1 MKCGGCD
8 WTLAEHLVRYKDW
21 RGEPL
26 CQNCYIQAGGIVEV
40 RYHSKYESKQIRC
53 YKEVNPKGI

>member
-8 WTLAEHLVRYKDW
+8 WKLAEHLVRYKDW

-40 RYHSKYESKQIRC
+40 RYHNKYESK
-53 YKEVNPKGI
+53 